1 MTTTTTGGV
10 TTFSSTD
17 ETSGY
22 TYVVLDRSTNLGL
35 IGEYTEMPKDS
46 VFMVSYSTKSAQR
59 AVYKLLSVNKEIT
72 PVYHGTY
79 NPWNWIKI
87 FYWLST

>member
-1 MTTTTTGGV
+1 
-10 TTFSSTD
+10 
-17 ETSGY
+17 
-22 TYVVLDRSTNLGL
+22 
-35 IGEYTEMPKDS
+35 MPKDS